1 MGLHVDYWSTYE
13 SAFNSMLASNVSTP
27 TPDSWRAVHPN
38 PHNSQTS
45 DTACMRQAS
54 SLDMVLSMQADG
66 QTQEP
71 AHSTQEQTHTRADT
85 HGSTP
90 AVHPTT
96 LFSSSKRVKEC
107 WSPGGF
113 RAWLSPPKALHHR
126 GLVSLHS
133 TAQTQG
139 HGTVWGLGFG
149 ACLRPRLYNQHC
161 ERLASVSVAVIS

>member
-54 SLDMVLSMQADG
+54 SLDMVLYMQADG

-113 RAWLSPPKALHHR
+113 RAWLSPPRHSITTAWFPFTAQQKPKGMALFGVWGR
-126 GLVSLHS
+126 GLEINPNPRP
-133 TAQTQG
+133 QG
-139 HGTVWGLGFG
+139 
-149 ACLRPRLYNQHC
+149 P
-161 ERLASVSVAVIS
+161 VAGW